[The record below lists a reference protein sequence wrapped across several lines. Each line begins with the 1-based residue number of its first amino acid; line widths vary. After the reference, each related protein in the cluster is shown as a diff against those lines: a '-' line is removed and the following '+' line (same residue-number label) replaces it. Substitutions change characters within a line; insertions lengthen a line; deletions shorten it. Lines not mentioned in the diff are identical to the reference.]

1 MAWHLPGTHFLR
13 ILVRNRSL
21 IYQLVRRDFQMR
33 YVGSVAG
40 WLWGLIHPLV
50 LLGVYTFVFAYALG
64 MRLPPEEV
72 TESYPLW
79 LFAGML
85 PWLLF
90 SESLQRS
97 AASLPD
103 YANLIKKSVFP
114 SEVVPLTIFLSN
126 LISHFLGILLLV
138 IATALSMGQWSW
150 TIVAVPGLLI
160 LLGMLTVGLSWI
172 AAGLHVY
179 FRDTAQVLM
188 VLLTAWFWLTPIFLH
203 EDLLRAK
210 FTGHLSIL
218 LHINPM
224 AYIVRS
230 YRDTFLGKTFPSW
243 EDWAAFTAFAVTT
256 FVIGGLFFRYSKRG
270 FADVL

>member
-21 IYQLVRRDFQMR
+21 IYQLVRRDFETR
-33 YVGSVAG
+33 YVGSAAG
-40 WLWGLIHPLV
+40 WLWGVIHPLV
-50 LLGVYTFVFAYALG
+50 LLVVYTFVFAYALG
-64 MRLPPEEV
+64 VKPPPGEV
-72 TESYPLW
+72 VDSYPLW

-97 AASLPD
+97 AAALPE

-126 LISHFLGILLLV
+126 LISHFLGIILLV
-138 IATALSMGQWSW
+138 IATAASIGQWNW

-179 FRDTAQVLM
+179 LRDTAQVLM

-203 EDLLRAK
+203 EGLLREK
-210 FTGHLSIL
+210 FSGHLSIL
-218 LHINPM
+218 LYINPM
-224 AYIVRS
+224 TYAVRA
-230 YRDTFLGKTFPSW
+230 YRDAFLGNTFPAW
-243 EDWAAFTAFAVTT
+243 GDWATFAAFAVTT
-256 FVIGGLFFRYSKRG
+256 FVIGGLFFRHSKRG